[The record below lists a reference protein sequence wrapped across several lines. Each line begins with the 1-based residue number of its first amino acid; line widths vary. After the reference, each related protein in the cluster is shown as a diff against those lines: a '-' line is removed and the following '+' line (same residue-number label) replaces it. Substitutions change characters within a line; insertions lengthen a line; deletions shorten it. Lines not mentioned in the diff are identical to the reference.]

1 MAALRNRSRGPSESV
16 KNGGAARRHRPCIL
30 GSAFFR
36 VALRIGTKFEGRCS
50 LSPGPAC
57 AAAVVVR
64 VEVVTTMGDGARP
77 CPGSGFDACRAAA
90 GRGRTARQGWHYFFR
105 PQAAVEGGILHRQMR
120 TLSWPIWNLLQI
132 RITRRWRP
140 LLCTFTYIETKA
152 ALDTSILSVKATTR
166 GPLTWSPRWP
176 QPSLWWA
183 SPALS
188 WHTWSGSPCGQ

>member
-1 MAALRNRSRGPSESV
+1 VPLILRD
-16 KNGGAARRHRPCIL
+16 
-30 GSAFFR
+30 
-36 VALRIGTKFEGRCS
+36 
-50 LSPGPAC
+50 
-57 AAAVVVR
+57 VVVDHM
-64 VEVVTTMGDGARP
+64 VVVSFSNANPTLPVGIPNDRLRKSPPQECIKDVDRIDVVVLVRAEERQSRAR
-77 CPGSGFDACRAAA
+77 A
-90 GRGRTARQGWHYFFR
+90 GRRARLALFFS